1 MHISPINLRDSGKH
15 NYRRVIIKT
24 TFVQRQLH
32 ISTGILQRR
41 DHQHHFYGYRQLD
54 LEGVNKIAGDTFQ
67 DGSDVRTSIK
77 SSYLIEGN
85 NLNPV
90 ECYISGLFS
99 WPVALHRRNLGHRT

>member
-1 MHISPINLRDSGKH
+1 M
-15 NYRRVIIKT
+15 
-24 TFVQRQLH
+24 QRQLH